1 MHIDVLK
8 YLAWVVLLPLAV
20 AAAVYYSSDHWIY
33 LLTGSWENLDTGTK
47 RELLKVAPTAI
58 AAMFGSIVAAV
69 TAVTLVGLQRN
80 ASLQIETR
88 KGEIL
93 DELEKKKNTL
103 AGELDKKRQEL
114 QQKLGLARQQID
126 EKLNRLNEARST
138 VSEYRSLVQMMRSF
152 GDETEEI
159 KPFQKKLIQLR
170 DSLTEFPELYKAWTD
185 FHQRGF
191 YLCERMEPL
200 RSAKKRRTVW
210 DEISQQSP
218 LTLGVEFGNSA
229 QEVLARLE
237 EVRDQVVSVP

>member
-1 MHIDVLK
+1 VQIDVLK

-20 AAAVYYSSDHWIY
+20 AAAVYYSSEHWIY

-58 AAMFGSIVAAV
+58 AAMFGSIVAAI

-103 AGELDKKRQEL
+103 AGQLDTKRQEL

-126 EKLNRLNEARST
+126 EKLNRLNEARSS

-152 GDETEEI
+152 GDETGEI

-170 DSLTEFPELYKAWTD
+170 DSFTEFPELYKAWTD
-185 FHQRGF
+185 FHQKGF

-237 EVRDQVVSVP
+237 EVGAQVVIVP